1 MGISVDMNYSGNGAL
16 IAKSDKAI
24 MPGGPAAKAG
34 LKSGDIIT
42 EIDGRAITSP
52 EELIVAVRA
61 HSVGDTVSVTYKR
74 GATTGSV
81 SLTLT
86 ASK

>member
-1 MGISVDMNYSGNGAL
+1 MGISVDMNYAGDGAL
-16 IAKSDKAI
+16 IAKNAKAI

-42 EIDGRAITSP
+42 DIDGRAITSP

-61 HSVGDTVSVTYKR
+61 HSVGDTVTVKYKR
-74 GATTGSV
+74 GTTTGSV

-86 ASK
+86 ASQ